1 MAVKKDEISV
11 VIPTLN
17 ERAAIG
23 QVIRQVQHCGFH
35 DILVVDGYSEDG
47 TAEIALKEGARVV
60 RQHGC
65 GKGMALKTAVE
76 HVKGRYMLVMDG
88 DCTYDPRDVENFL
101 SHMENYDQII
111 GARVNGRDH
120 IPLLNRFGNWM
131 ITKIFNFLFGTNLTD
146 VCSGMYLLRTDF
158 AKQLNFEAGGFDAE
172 VELAAQA
179 AKEGNVTQVPIN
191 YNKRIGKQ
199 KLNSWKHG
207 FQILRAVLRL
217 ARSYNPVFLF
227 TAIAA
232 LMAIPAF
239 AILFWVFIE
248 SLRGTWHTG
257 WGLLGVMLILLAIQ
271 ALTTST
277 IAILLKRMEQRMT
290 KKLSMS

>member
-1 MAVKKDEISV
+1 MAVEKNEISV

-23 QVIRQVQHCGFH
+23 QVIQDVQECGFH

-88 DCTYDPRDVENFL
+88 DCTYNPGDVEKFL
-101 SHMENYDQII
+101 PHIENYDQII

-120 IPLLNRFGNWM
+120 IPLLNRLGNWV
-131 ITKIFNFLFGTNLTD
+131 ITKTFNFLFGTNLTD
-146 VCSGMYLLRTDF
+146 VCSGMYLVRTDF
-158 AKQLNFEAGGFDAE
+158 ARQLNFEAGGFDAE
-172 VELAAQA
+172 VELVAQA
-179 AKEGNVTQVPIN
+179 AKEGKVTQVPIN
-191 YNKRIGKQ
+191 YNKRAGTQ

-207 FQILRAVLRL
+207 FQILGAVLRL

-227 TAIAA
+227 SAIAA

-239 AILFWVFIE
+239 AILLWVFLE
-248 SLRGTWHTG
+248 WLGGLWHTG
-257 WGLLGVMLILLAIQ
+257 WALLGVMLILLAMQ

-277 IAILLKRMEQRMT
+277 IAVLLKRTEQRM
-290 KKLSMS
+290 KKS